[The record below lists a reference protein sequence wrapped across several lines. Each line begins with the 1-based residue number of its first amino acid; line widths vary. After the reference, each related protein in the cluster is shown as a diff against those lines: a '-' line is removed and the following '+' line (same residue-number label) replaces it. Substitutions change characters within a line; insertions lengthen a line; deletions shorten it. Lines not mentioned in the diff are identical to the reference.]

1 MLATLFFSSFLTHSV
16 FFFFLSFSAVL
27 CSSYSSLSKYTHHAM
42 WQEFHNP
49 LIAPNSDSA
58 PNVGQPL
65 FVYHTAVES
74 NVKRKEEKLY
84 ICVSV
89 CVCVDKYIKETK
101 TKCF

>member
-1 MLATLFFSSFLTHSV
+1 
-16 FFFFLSFSAVL
+16 
-27 CSSYSSLSKYTHHAM
+27 M

-84 ICVSV
+84 ICVCL
-89 CVCVDKYIKETK
+89 CVCG
-101 TKCF
+101 